1 MTYSRPVRV
10 SRSASA
16 RASSIVAGIRSTP
29 SSVSRITSDGSSPLV
44 STWCTDSSRSS
55 GSIPRLNVRQAWGSR
70 STSSTRWPSSA
81 SAAPR
86 EATVVVF
93 ATPPFWLAT
102 ARTRVCEAGD
112 ITRNHAAHSCPAKRR
127 WRRCWRACLPCGWAL
142 VTGPTSGIGR
152 SFARALAARGHDL
165 VLVARN
171 EDRLA
176 ETADELR
183 STYGVAV
190 EVLPADLV
198 DRAQLAKVEA
208 RLADRGEPVRL
219 LVNNAGFGLRGRFL
233 DNDLALEQAQLDV
246 LVTAVMRLTHAA
258 LGTMFAER
266 ARADRERVL
275 DGRVPAT
282 GQLLGGEV
290 VRHQAEPVGAPRVRR
305 AGRAGDGGLPGFRAH
320 RVPPAAGLR
329 HRQRPAPALARPR
342 PLVAAALADLDA
354 GRALSIPS
362 KRYKAITAVVR
373 VVPASLQQRFQGLG
387 RK

>member
-1 MTYSRPVRV
+1 ML
-10 SRSASA
+10 A
-16 RASSIVAGIRSTP
+16 RMSS
-29 SSVSRITSDGSSPLV
+29 L
-44 STWCTDSSRSS
+44 
-55 GSIPRLNVRQAWGSR
+55 
-70 STSSTRWPSSA
+70 
-81 SAAPR
+81 
-86 EATVVVF
+86 
-93 ATPPFWLAT
+93 
-102 ARTRVCEAGD
+102 
-112 ITRNHAAHSCPAKRR
+112 
-127 WRRCWRACLPCGWAL
+127 GWAL

-183 STYGVAV
+183 STYGIAV

-233 DNDLALEQAQLDV
+233 DNDLAQEQAQLDV

-258 LGTMFAER
+258 LGSMLAE
-266 ARADRERVL
+266 
-275 DGRVPAT
+275 GR
-282 GQLLGGEV
+282 GQIVNVSSMAGFLQRGSYSAAKSYVTKLSQWAHHEYAGQGVQVMAVCPGFVRTEFHQRLGSDTDS
-290 VRHQAEPVGAPRVRR
+290 APRLLWLDPDR
-305 AGRAGDGGLPGFRAH
+305 
-320 RVPPAAGLR
+320 
-329 HRQRPAPALARPR
+329 
-342 PLVAAALADLDA
+342 LVAEALADLDA

-362 KRYKAITAVVR
+362 KRYKAIAAIVR